1 MRQQNHSLNLNAL
14 LNPKTQTLNREPNF
28 KKQNPIPYPVTQ
40 TITSKTFTPDR
51 SAWVFRRFELI
62 G

>member
-51 SAWVFRRFELI
+51 SA
-62 G
+62 